1 MSIVTYIGLNFEV
14 EVSDEITDAPIEIGY
29 GLSEEENRLSV
40 KEKHFK
46 TQFVYEVLDSEYQI
60 WEMNEY
66 NSQFSPHNFEKAKN
80 TFVQLCKFLNEL
92 IPKGDFCE
100 IFICWLEDENEP
112 IEFKVF
118 IDLNNPASEPLEHYE
133 KCYIKLFK

>member
-1 MSIVTYIGLNFEV
+1 M
-14 EVSDEITDAPIEIGY
+14 
-29 GLSEEENRLSV
+29 SV

-46 TQFVYEVLDSEYQI
+46 TQFVYEVLDRESQI
-60 WEMNEY
+60 WGMNEY
-66 NSQFSPHNFEKAKN
+66 NAQFSPHNFEKAKN

-100 IFICWLEDENEP
+100 IFICWLDDENEP
-112 IEFKVF
+112 IEFKVL
-118 IDLNNPASEPLEHYE
+118 IDLNNPIIEPLEQYE